1 MGTFIIVNE
10 YLENLKSLYDE
21 FKTAQTNLKEVEI
34 IPNVQELLENR
45 YFVNLFNG
53 KEIKYEQLCRRVARV
68 IAATEINHAHA
79 NTDIEMDDNDLLL
92 TQIRNIENSIYT
104 DMING
109 NFLFNSPCLF
119 SAGTGFSATE
129 NGHLLYDDEITL
141 DDYRKIYENSH
152 NKNQMLFAC
161 FVIGIE
167 DSIEGIFDAVK
178 KCAIISKAGGGV
190 GLNFS
195 PLREKNAKIRDNEGL
210 ASGVVSFAGDFNA
223 MGDSIRQGGKRRV
236 ALMGMLN
243 SNHPDIEEFINCK
256 TEEGKL
262 TNFNISVAIDDKF
275 MEAIQNDSDYDL
287 ISSVDGHIVKTIKAR
302 ELWNNICESAH
313 RRGDPGIFFI
323 DLTNKDSLLKN
334 DEDYYINSTNPCSTG
349 DTLVAT
355 PNGWKRADS
364 FNVDD
369 EIITVD
375 GVEKIQDIEINND
388 IDVYQV
394 DFADGGSVKVT
405 PSHQF
410 MWVNKQNSNI
420 TEFRQ
425 LKDLQVG
432 DYIKICPSSIPD
444 NHTINTFGL
453 SEFDYGLILGALF
466 GDGCVTETAIK
477 ASSVRVSFGRQDT
490 QWQQYFEN
498 VLTKYNIQYHVNE
511 KRTAF
516 DVVFNKGTVIYD
528 IIDNINLTGYSYN
541 KRIPINI
548 VNSNKEILSGLLN
561 GYFSTDGN
569 VNLGSTRP
577 QIRLT
582 SCNLELLQDVRLI
595 LLMFGISCTVHTV
608 VRDHSII
615 EGRLVNSRNKYTLII
630 NSISLITFLNEIGL
644 NHQEKLN
651 KLNSCFEN
659 YKPMNHRWRTTI
671 KNITYIGKEKV
682 YDLHAPKSDTWLTNG
697 YVSRGCGEANLPN
710 FTSCN
715 LGSINLANFVTTNNN
730 KFDFDEFI
738 KMVRRG
744 IYYLDLVI
752 DTSAY
757 PLTEIEER
765 TKNIRPV
772 GLGLM
777 GLADMF
783 IKLGIKYG
791 SEESN
796 KLSEQIAQIMAAQ
809 SLYESVKLAEIKG
822 SFEQFD
828 KEPQQ
833 KLLLTM
839 YNEMVINYGIES
851 ANNNIAIQYIKDII
865 DGNIKSILPIS
876 IANAFYSLYQYNK
889 EDFYKIFHKFEDG
902 YLRNSR
908 RLSVAPT
915 GCQVKDTMVVTNKG
929 ILKLDEIGNIDNTEQ
944 WSDLSNFNI
953 CQEKDNVPATKFYIN
968 GYKPTK
974 KIKTRDGLIL
984 ECTYNHKYR
993 IFDNNG
999 NYVWKQADELNIGDK
1014 IVYRIGGY
1022 TKQTNPSL
1030 ELPYKEYRTRKKV
1043 TFPVFMNED
1052 LAFFVGAYTGNGSL
1066 HDKGATMRIDVNME
1080 KEEVNQRIIDVIKRL
1095 FDIDIKRIEPK
1106 KGSKGG
1112 VISIYSVEVTDKLSR
1127 LGLLKKRSITATIPR
1142 LIRESSVSCIKAFID
1157 GLFITDGYK
1166 DRHMRKITT
1175 ASWQL
1180 ASELL
1185 IVLRAIGI
1193 NGKIQFRNDKYHDKT
1208 YYTVVFDIYGS
1219 EDFKNEQWVLSQFR
1233 RNHDELLSIA
1243 DNLYTSEIV
1252 EITDSE
1258 NDTYDI
1264 EVPENNTYL
1273 ANSYI
1278 SHNTISMILNTS
1290 SSLEPNFAF
1299 EWKRNITNSN
1309 GTVETKI
1316 FKHKYADVENKELLV
1331 TANELTPDEHV
1342 NIVKAFAPYIDASIS
1357 KCVAKG
1363 TKIYTNKGFINI
1375 EDFGNPDKEI
1385 DTFEDISDKNIYIRD
1400 MFGHWKKVLSHYRGG
1415 MKDTY
1420 IITFKDGFSIECS
1433 STHKFEC
1440 RDIITRYTGNH
1451 NPYSEVVSIW
1461 LSASNL
1467 YEDFRNH
1474 KKIEIEYISIDK
1486 NERITQNPSIRIIKS
1501 AYNSNDNSGELR
1513 CISYIREIQNIT
1525 KSTNE
1530 VYDIEVEDTHTY
1542 LIDGVISH
1550 NTVNMPNNATVEDVK
1565 KVYENCYNNGI
1576 KGITIYRDM
1585 SREGQTLQKIDNNK
1599 LENKQDNKQDTSTI
1613 VNNIERPKVI
1623 TGFTQKGET
1632 NYGNLYATL
1641 NVVDGKPYELFVNI
1655 GKSGSLAKSLSEALS
1670 RTISISLQNGINI
1683 DEIIKTLNGIAD
1695 SETPWVFEDYKG
1707 NEEWCKSIPD
1717 MIAKMMKSLS
1727 EYVKEIGAVEQ
1738 NIIIKNVDNT
1748 ANEQNIDMNSI
1759 IEHDKC
1765 STDKKKILCPECLKN
1780 GNEIFLVQLAGCPT
1794 CPSCGWSACA

>member
-53 KEIKYEQLCRRVARV
+53 KETKYEQLCRRVSRV
-68 IAATEINHAHA
+68 IAATEISHAHL

-92 TQIRNIENSIYT
+92 TQIRNIEKSIYT

-287 ISSVDGHIVKTIKAR
+287 ISSVDGHIVKTVKAR

-334 DEDYYINSTNPCSTG
+334 DEDYYINSTNPSLIAGTKVLTNNGIFNIEELEDKKFTVPSLINDSSDAVCFMSGENKHVNKIIFRNKFEVTATDEHKWVVLRNDELVKVKTSELKIGDYVPKTKFRKSLNFGTIGDREDGFLIGWLYGNGSINTLKENNKKQYDFTFSEEEYNQGICEKIVNKISSITGNSHDPSKRERNNSTWYELHTKNNAVHEYMSKFGVNTKDCGIPSSIWGIATDDFRIGFIDGLFSADSHIETSRGRIQLTSKYDKFIDDIIMLLGFYGITGMKMVQNTTSKFPNGKDYGKIYHRNDLKLNKYNSLLFRELVGSLTQLRKDDDLQNISDITKPDKYKDYLQIIDVQDNGIAEKVWDLRVNDESHSFYLGSVLTGNCSTG
-349 DTLVAT
+349 DTLVST

-364 FNVDD
+364 FSVGD
-369 EIITVD
+369 EIITVN

-444 NHTINTFGL
+444 NHNINTFGL
-453 SEFDYGLILGALF
+453 SEFDYGLILGTLF
-466 GDGCVTETAIK
+466 GDGCITETSIK
-477 ASSVRVSFGRQDT
+477 ASSVRVSFGKQDT

-498 VLTKYNIQYHVNE
+498 ILTKYTIQYHVNE

-528 IIDNINLTGYSYN
+528 IINDIGLVGYSYN
-541 KRIPINI
+541 KRIPIEI
-548 VNSNKEILSGLLN
+548 INSNKEILSGLLN

-595 LLMFGISCTVHTV
+595 LLMFGISCTVHTT
-608 VRDHSII
+608 VRDHSVI
-615 EGRLVNSRNKYTLII
+615 EGRLVNSRNKYTLIL
-630 NSISLITFLNEIGL
+630 NSISLITFLENIGL
-644 NHQEKLN
+644 KHQGKLE

-671 KNITYIGKEKV
+671 KNIAYIGKEKV

-697 YVSRGCGEANLPN
+697 YVSRGCGEQPLPN

-715 LGSINLANFVTTNNN
+715 LGSINLVNFVTNDN

-752 DTSAY
+752 DTSSY
-757 PLTEIEER
+757 PLPEIEER
-765 TKNIRPV
+765 TKAIRPV

-783 IKLGIKYG
+783 IKLCIKYG

-833 KLLLTM
+833 KLLMTM

-851 ANNNIAIQYIKDII
+851 TNNNIAIQYIKDII

-908 RLSVAPT
+908 RLNTAPT
-915 GCQVKDTMVVTNKG
+915 G
-929 ILKLDEIGNIDNTEQ
+929 
-944 WSDLSNFNI
+944 
-953 CQEKDNVPATKFYIN
+953 
-968 GYKPTK
+968 
-974 KIKTRDGLIL
+974 
-984 ECTYNHKYR
+984 
-993 IFDNNG
+993 
-999 NYVWKQADELNIGDK
+999 
-1014 IVYRIGGY
+1014 
-1022 TKQTNPSL
+1022 
-1030 ELPYKEYRTRKKV
+1030 
-1043 TFPVFMNED
+1043 
-1052 LAFFVGAYTGNGSL
+1052 
-1066 HDKGATMRIDVNME
+1066 
-1080 KEEVNQRIIDVIKRL
+1080 
-1095 FDIDIKRIEPK
+1095 
-1106 KGSKGG
+1106 
-1112 VISIYSVEVTDKLSR
+1112 
-1127 LGLLKKRSITATIPR
+1127 
-1142 LIRESSVSCIKAFID
+1142 
-1157 GLFITDGYK
+1157 
-1166 DRHMRKITT
+1166 
-1175 ASWQL
+1175 
-1180 ASELL
+1180 
-1185 IVLRAIGI
+1185 
-1193 NGKIQFRNDKYHDKT
+1193 
-1208 YYTVVFDIYGS
+1208 
-1219 EDFKNEQWVLSQFR
+1219 
-1233 RNHDELLSIA
+1233 
-1243 DNLYTSEIV
+1243 
-1252 EITDSE
+1252 
-1258 NDTYDI
+1258 
-1264 EVPENNTYL
+1264 
-1273 ANSYI
+1273 
-1278 SHNTISMILNTS
+1278 TISMILNTS

-1316 FKHKYADVENKELLV
+1316 FKHKYADIENKELLV

-1385 DTFEDISDKNIYIRD
+1385 DTFEDISDKNIYVRD

-1467 YEDFRNH
+1467 YEDFKNN
-1474 KKIEIEYISIDK
+1474 KKIEILCQPIDE
-1486 NERITQNPSIRIIKS
+1486 NERITPNPFINVIKS

-1585 SREGQTLQKIDNNK
+1585 SREGQTLQKIDNTEKSNNK
-1599 LENKQDNKQDTSTI
+1599 T
-1613 VNNIERPKVI
+1613 
-1623 TGFTQKGET
+1623 
-1632 NYGNLYATL
+1632 
-1641 NVVDGKPYELFVNI
+1641 
-1655 GKSGSLAKSLSEALS
+1655 
-1670 RTISISLQNGINI
+1670 
-1683 DEIIKTLNGIAD
+1683 
-1695 SETPWVFEDYKG
+1695 
-1707 NEEWCKSIPD
+1707 EEK
-1717 MIAKMMKSLS
+1717 
-1727 EYVKEIGAVEQ
+1727 Y
-1738 NIIIKNVDNT
+1738 
-1748 ANEQNIDMNSI
+1748 
-1759 IEHDKC
+1759 
-1765 STDKKKILCPECLKN
+1765 
-1780 GNEIFLVQLAGCPT
+1780 
-1794 CPSCGWSACA
+1794 

>member
-10 YLENLKSLYDE
+10 YLENLKSLYGE
-21 FKTAQTNLKEVEI
+21 FKTSQTNLQKVEI

-53 KEIKYEQLCRRVARV
+53 KETKYEQLCRRVSRV
-68 IAATEINHAHA
+68 IAATEISHAHS
-79 NTDIEMDDNDLLL
+79 NTDIEIDDNDLLL
-92 TQIRNIENSIYT
+92 TQIRNIEKSIYT

-287 ISSVDGHIVKTIKAR
+287 ISSVDGHIVKTVKAR

-364 FNVDD
+364 FKVDD
-369 EIITVD
+369 EIITVN
-375 GVEKIQDIEINND
+375 GIEKIQDIEINDN
-388 IDVYQV
+388 IDVYRV

-453 SEFDYGLILGALF
+453 SEFDYGLILGTLF
-466 GDGCVTETAIK
+466 GDGCITETSIK

-498 VLTKYNIQYHVNE
+498 ILTKYNIQYHVNE

-516 DVVFNKGTVIYD
+516 DVVFNKGTIIYD
-528 IIDNINLTGYSYN
+528 ILDNIGLVGYSYN
-541 KRIPINI
+541 KRIPIEI
-548 VNSNKEILSGLLN
+548 INSNKEILSGLLN

-595 LLMFGISCTVHTV
+595 LLMFGISCTVHTT

-615 EGRLVNSRNKYTLII
+615 EGRLVNSRNKYTLIL

-697 YVSRGCGEANLPN
+697 YVSRGCGEQPLPN

-715 LGSINLANFVTTNNN
+715 LGSINLVNFVTTNNN

-752 DTSAY
+752 DTSSY
-757 PLTEIEER
+757 PLPEIEER
-765 TKNIRPV
+765 TKAIRPV

-833 KLLLTM
+833 KLLMTM

-851 ANNNIAIQYIKDII
+851 TNNNIAIQYIKDII

-908 RLSVAPT
+908 RLNTAPT
-915 GCQVKDTMVVTNKG
+915 GCQVKDTITITNKG
-929 ILKLDEIGNIDNTEQ
+929 ILHFNELANINSSIQWNDLDNILVAQESKNTM
-944 WSDLSNFNI
+944 
-953 CQEKDNVPATKFYIN
+953 ATKFYIN
-968 GYKPTK
+968 GNKPTK
-974 KIKTRDGLIL
+974 KILTRDGLTL
-984 ECTYNHKYR
+984 ESTYNHKYR
-993 IFDNNG
+993 ILNNE
-999 NYVWKQADELNIGDK
+999 NQYVWKQANELNIGDK
-1014 IVYRIGGY
+1014 LVYRVGGY
-1022 TKQTNPSL
+1022 DKQDNPVFQFENKAFRKTTNFN
-1030 ELPYKEYRTRKKV
+1030 V
-1043 TFPVFMNED
+1043 TFPTEMNED
-1052 LAFFVGAYTGNGSL
+1052 LAFFIGVFTGNGDVHNHQNIRISVNK
-1066 HDKGATMRIDVNME
+1066 DKIETNS
-1080 KEEVNQRIIDVIKRL
+1080 KIINVIKRL
-1095 FDIDIKRIEPK
+1095 FNLNVDIKNDSRIEK
-1106 KGSKGG
+1106 LGTINISS
-1112 VISIYSVEVTDKLSR
+1112 VIVIDKLNQ
-1127 LGLLKKRSITATIPR
+1127 LGLLKDKSINATVPL
-1142 LIRESSVSCIKAFID
+1142 LIRQSTPNCIKSFIH
-1157 GLFITDGYK
+1157 GLFVTDGSTSGNNRYI
-1166 DRHMRKITT
+1166 DT
-1175 ASWQL
+1175 ASYRL
-1180 ASELL
+1180 AQDIL
-1185 IVLRAIGI
+1185 ICLRAIGI
-1193 NGKIQFRNDKYHDKT
+1193 NGRIYINKNIKGHKSNNPMYRVYFGT
-1208 YYTVVFDIYGS
+1208 YGS
-1219 EDFKNEQWVLSQFR
+1219 FDFKNERYVS
-1233 RNHDELLSIA
+1233 RNTKNNHKELLSIA

-1309 GTVETKI
+1309 GTVETKV
-1316 FKHKYADVENKELLV
+1316 FKHKYADIENKELLV

-1357 KCVAKG
+1357 K
-1363 TKIYTNKGFINI
+1363 
-1375 EDFGNPDKEI
+1375 
-1385 DTFEDISDKNIYIRD
+1385 
-1400 MFGHWKKVLSHYRGG
+1400 
-1415 MKDTY
+1415 
-1420 IITFKDGFSIECS
+1420 
-1433 STHKFEC
+1433 
-1440 RDIITRYTGNH
+1440 
-1451 NPYSEVVSIW
+1451 
-1461 LSASNL
+1461 
-1467 YEDFRNH
+1467 
-1474 KKIEIEYISIDK
+1474 
-1486 NERITQNPSIRIIKS
+1486 
-1501 AYNSNDNSGELR
+1501 
-1513 CISYIREIQNIT
+1513 
-1525 KSTNE
+1525 
-1530 VYDIEVEDTHTY
+1530 
-1542 LIDGVISH
+1542 
-1550 NTVNMPNNATVEDVK
+1550 TVNLSNNATVEDVK
-1565 KVYENCYNNGI
+1565 RVYENCYNNGI

-1599 LENKQDNKQDTSTI
+1599 LENKQDNKQDNSTVI
-1613 VNNIERPKVI
+1613 SNIERPKVI

>member
-1 MGTFIIVNE
+1 MGTFITVNE

-53 KEIKYEQLCRRVARV
+53 KETKYEQLCRRVSRV
-68 IAATEINHAHA
+68 IAATEISHVHS
-79 NTDIEMDDNDLLL
+79 NTEIEMDDNDLLL

-287 ISSVDGHIVKTIKAR
+287 ISSVDGHVVKTVKAR
-302 ELWNNICESAH
+302 RLWNNICESAH

-323 DLTNKDSLLKN
+323 DLANKDNLLKN

-355 PNGWKRADS
+355 PNGWKRADN
-364 FNVDD
+364 FNVGD
-369 EIITVD
+369 EIITVN
-375 GVEKIQDIEINND
+375 GIEKIQDIEINND

-432 DYIKICPSSIPD
+432 DYIKIYPSSIPD

-541 KRIPINI
+541 KRIPIEI
-548 VNSNKEILSGLLN
+548 VNSNKDILSGLLN

-582 SCNLELLQDVRLI
+582 SCNLELLQDIRLI

-630 NSISLITFLNEIGL
+630 NSISLITFLENIGL
-644 NHQEKLN
+644 KHQEKLN

-659 YKPMNHRWRTTI
+659 YKPMKHRWRTTI

-697 YVSRGCGEANLPN
+697 YVSRGCGEQPLSD

-715 LGSINLANFVTTNNN
+715 LGSINLANFVTNDN

-738 KMVRRG
+738 KMVRRS

-757 PLTEIEER
+757 PLPEIEER
-765 TKNIRPV
+765 TKAIRPV
-772 GLGLM
+772 GLGIM

-908 RLSVAPT
+908 RLTTAPT

-929 ILKLDEIGNIDNTEQ
+929 ILRLDEIGNIDNTEQ
-944 WSDLSNFNI
+944 WSDLSNFTI

-993 IFDNNG
+993 IFANN
-999 NYVWKQADELNIGDK
+999 NYVWRQADELSIGDK

-1022 TKQTNPSL
+1022 IKQTNPSL
-1030 ELPYKEYRTRKKV
+1030 ELPYKEYRTHKKV

-1112 VISIYSVEVTDKLSR
+1112 VISIYSVEVTDKLMR

-1166 DRHMRKITT
+1166 DRHLRKITT

-1219 EDFKNEQWVLSQFR
+1219 EDFKNDQWVHSKFR

-1299 EWKRNITNSN
+1299 EWRRNITNSN

-1316 FKHKYADVENKELLV
+1316 FKHKYADIENKELLV

-1342 NIVKAFAPYIDASIS
+1342 NIVKAFAPYTDASIS
-1357 KCVAKG
+1357 K
-1363 TKIYTNKGFINI
+1363 
-1375 EDFGNPDKEI
+1375 
-1385 DTFEDISDKNIYIRD
+1385 
-1400 MFGHWKKVLSHYRGG
+1400 
-1415 MKDTY
+1415 
-1420 IITFKDGFSIECS
+1420 
-1433 STHKFEC
+1433 
-1440 RDIITRYTGNH
+1440 
-1451 NPYSEVVSIW
+1451 
-1461 LSASNL
+1461 
-1467 YEDFRNH
+1467 
-1474 KKIEIEYISIDK
+1474 
-1486 NERITQNPSIRIIKS
+1486 
-1501 AYNSNDNSGELR
+1501 
-1513 CISYIREIQNIT
+1513 
-1525 KSTNE
+1525 
-1530 VYDIEVEDTHTY
+1530 
-1542 LIDGVISH
+1542 
-1550 NTVNMPNNATVEDVK
+1550 TVNLSNNATVEDVK

-1599 LENKQDNKQDTSTI
+1599 PENKQDNKQDSSSI

-1738 NIIIKNVDNT
+1738 NITIKNVDNT
-1748 ANEQNIDMNSI
+1748 TNEQNIDMSSI

>member
-10 YLENLKSLYDE
+10 YLENLKSLYAE
-21 FKTAQTNLKEVEI
+21 FKTNQTNLKEVEI

-53 KEIKYEQLCRRVARV
+53 KETKYEQLCRRVSRV
-68 IAATEINHAHA
+68 IAATEISHAHL
-79 NTDIEMDDNDLLL
+79 NTDIEMDDNNLLL
-92 TQIRNIENSIYT
+92 CQIKNIENSIYT

-141 DDYRKIYENSH
+141 DDYRKIYENSN

-287 ISSVDGHIVKTIKAR
+287 ISSVDGHIVKTVKAR

-364 FNVDD
+364 FNVGD
-369 EIITVD
+369 EIITVN
-375 GVEKIQDIEINND
+375 GIEKIQDIEINDN

-425 LKDLQVG
+425 LKELQVG
-432 DYIKICPSSIPD
+432 DNIKICPSNIPD

-453 SEFDYGLILGALF
+453 SEFDYGLILGALL

-477 ASSVRVSFGRQDT
+477 VSSVRVSFGRQDT

-541 KRIPINI
+541 KRIPIEI
-548 VNSNKEILSGLLN
+548 VNSNKDILSGLLN

-644 NHQEKLN
+644 KHQEKLN

-715 LGSINLANFVTTNNN
+715 LGSINLANFVTNNN
-730 KFDFDEFI
+730 EFDFDEFI

-757 PLTEIEER
+757 PLPEIEER
-765 TKNIRPV
+765 TKAIRPV
-772 GLGLM
+772 GLGIM

-791 SEESN
+791 SNKSN

-828 KEPQQ
+828 IEPQQ
-833 KLLLTM
+833 KLLMTM

-915 GCQVKDTMVVTNKG
+915 G
-929 ILKLDEIGNIDNTEQ
+929 
-944 WSDLSNFNI
+944 
-953 CQEKDNVPATKFYIN
+953 
-968 GYKPTK
+968 
-974 KIKTRDGLIL
+974 
-984 ECTYNHKYR
+984 
-993 IFDNNG
+993 
-999 NYVWKQADELNIGDK
+999 
-1014 IVYRIGGY
+1014 
-1022 TKQTNPSL
+1022 
-1030 ELPYKEYRTRKKV
+1030 
-1043 TFPVFMNED
+1043 
-1052 LAFFVGAYTGNGSL
+1052 
-1066 HDKGATMRIDVNME
+1066 
-1080 KEEVNQRIIDVIKRL
+1080 
-1095 FDIDIKRIEPK
+1095 
-1106 KGSKGG
+1106 
-1112 VISIYSVEVTDKLSR
+1112 
-1127 LGLLKKRSITATIPR
+1127 
-1142 LIRESSVSCIKAFID
+1142 
-1157 GLFITDGYK
+1157 
-1166 DRHMRKITT
+1166 
-1175 ASWQL
+1175 
-1180 ASELL
+1180 
-1185 IVLRAIGI
+1185 
-1193 NGKIQFRNDKYHDKT
+1193 
-1208 YYTVVFDIYGS
+1208 
-1219 EDFKNEQWVLSQFR
+1219 
-1233 RNHDELLSIA
+1233 
-1243 DNLYTSEIV
+1243 
-1252 EITDSE
+1252 
-1258 NDTYDI
+1258 
-1264 EVPENNTYL
+1264 
-1273 ANSYI
+1273 
-1278 SHNTISMILNTS
+1278 TISMILNTS

-1316 FKHKYADVENKELLV
+1316 FKHKYADIENKELLV

-1363 TKIYTNKGFINI
+1363 TQIQTNKGIINI
-1375 EDFGNPDKEI
+1375 EDFGNPNKEI
-1385 DTFEDISDKNIYIRD
+1385 DTFEDISDKNIYVRD
-1400 MFGHWKKVLSHYRGG
+1400 MNGDWKKVLSHYRGG
-1415 MKDTY
+1415 TKKTY
-1420 IITFKDGFSIECS
+1420 IIKLKDGFTVECS
-1433 STHKFEC
+1433 ENHKFMIVYNE
-1440 RDIITRYTGNH
+1440 NKP
-1451 NPYSEVVSIW
+1451 NEW
-1461 LSASNL
+1461 LSAKDI
-1467 YEDFRNH
+1467 YKIYQEDIKGIVYLNDTESG
-1474 KKIEIEYISIDK
+1474 KNDCCYKQID
-1486 NERITQNPSIRIIKS
+1486 S
-1501 AYNSNDNSGELR
+1501 
-1513 CISYIREIQNIT
+1513 IT

-1530 VYDIEVEDTHTY
+1530 VYDIEVEDTHSY
-1542 LIDGVISH
+1542 LISGLVSH
-1550 NTVNMPNNATVEDVK
+1550 NTVNLSNSATVEDVK

-1599 LENKQDNKQDTSTI
+1599 PENKQDNKQDTSSI

-1623 TGFTQKGET
+1623 IGFTQKGET

-1727 EYVKEIGAVEQ
+1727 EYVKEINAVEQ
-1738 NIIIKNVDNT
+1738 NITIKNVDNT
-1748 ANEQNIDMNSI
+1748 ANEQNIDMSCI

>member
-1 MGTFIIVNE
+1 MGTFIVVNE
-10 YLENLKSLYDE
+10 YLENLKSLYAE
-21 FKTAQTNLKEVEI
+21 FKTNQTNLKEVEI

-53 KEIKYEQLCRRVARV
+53 KETKYEQLCRRVSRV
-68 IAATEINHAHA
+68 IAATEISHAHL
-79 NTDIEMDDNDLLL
+79 NTDIEMDDNNLLL
-92 TQIRNIENSIYT
+92 CQIKNIENSIYT

-141 DDYRKIYENSH
+141 DDYRKIYENSN

-287 ISSVDGHIVKTIKAR
+287 ISSVDGHIVKTVKAR

-323 DLTNKDSLLKN
+323 DLANKDNILKN
-334 DEDYYINSTNPCSTG
+334 DEDYCIHGVNPCG
-349 DTLVAT
+349 EECL
-355 PNGWKRADS
+355 
-364 FNVDD
+364 
-369 EIITVD
+369 
-375 GVEKIQDIEINND
+375 
-388 IDVYQV
+388 
-394 DFADGGSVKVT
+394 
-405 PSHQF
+405 
-410 MWVNKQNSNI
+410 
-420 TEFRQ
+420 
-425 LKDLQVG
+425 
-432 DYIKICPSSIPD
+432 PD
-444 NHTINTFGL
+444 
-453 SEFDYGLILGALF
+453 
-466 GDGCVTETAIK
+466 
-477 ASSVRVSFGRQDT
+477 
-490 QWQQYFEN
+490 
-498 VLTKYNIQYHVNE
+498 
-511 KRTAF
+511 
-516 DVVFNKGTVIYD
+516 
-528 IIDNINLTGYSYN
+528 
-541 KRIPINI
+541 
-548 VNSNKEILSGLLN
+548 
-561 GYFSTDGN
+561 
-569 VNLGSTRP
+569 
-577 QIRLT
+577 
-582 SCNLELLQDVRLI
+582 
-595 LLMFGISCTVHTV
+595 
-608 VRDHSII
+608 
-615 EGRLVNSRNKYTLII
+615 
-630 NSISLITFLNEIGL
+630 
-644 NHQEKLN
+644 
-651 KLNSCFEN
+651 
-659 YKPMNHRWRTTI
+659 
-671 KNITYIGKEKV
+671 
-682 YDLHAPKSDTWLTNG
+682 
-697 YVSRGCGEANLPN
+697 

-715 LGSINLANFVTTNNN
+715 LGSINLANFVTTN
-730 KFDFDEFI
+730 KEFDFDEFI

-757 PLTEIEER
+757 PLPEIEER
-765 TKNIRPV
+765 TKAIRPV
-772 GLGLM
+772 GLGIM

-833 KLLLTM
+833 KLLLTI

-851 ANNNIAIQYIKDII
+851 DNNNIAIQYIKDII
-865 DGNIKSILPIS
+865 DDNIKSILPIS

-908 RLSVAPT
+908 RLTTAPT

-929 ILKLDEIGNIDNTEQ
+929 ILRLDEIGNIDNSEQ
-944 WSDLSNFNI
+944 WSDLSNFTI
-953 CQEKDNVPATKFYIN
+953 CQEKDNVSATKFYIN

-1014 IVYRIGGY
+1014 LVYRIGGY
-1022 TKQTNPSL
+1022 TKQTNPNL
-1030 ELPYKEYRTRKKV
+1030 ELPYKEYRSHKKV
-1043 TFPVFMNED
+1043 TFPAFMNED

-1112 VISIYSVEVTDKLSR
+1112 VISIYSVEVTDKLMR

-1142 LIRESSVSCIKAFID
+1142 LIRESSVSCIKAFVD

-1166 DRHMRKITT
+1166 DRHLRKITT

-1219 EDFKNEQWVLSQFR
+1219 EDFKNGKCVHPKFR

-1316 FKHKYADVENKELLV
+1316 FKHKYADIENKELLV

-1363 TKIYTNKGFINI
+1363 TQIQTNKGIINI
-1375 EDFGNPDKEI
+1375 EDFGNPNKEI
-1385 DTFEDISDKNIYIRD
+1385 DTFEDISDKNIYVRD
-1400 MFGHWKKVLSHYRGG
+1400 MNGDWKKVLSHYRGG
-1415 MKDTY
+1415 TKKTY
-1420 IITFKDGFSIECS
+1420 IIKLKDGFTVECS
-1433 STHKFEC
+1433 ENHKFMIVYNE
-1440 RDIITRYTGNH
+1440 NKP
-1451 NPYSEVVSIW
+1451 NEW
-1461 LSASNL
+1461 LSAKDI
-1467 YEDFRNH
+1467 YKIYQEDIKGIVYLNDTESG
-1474 KKIEIEYISIDK
+1474 KNDCCYKQIDSIT
-1486 NERITQNPSIRIIKS
+1486 E
-1501 AYNSNDNSGELR
+1501 
-1513 CISYIREIQNIT
+1513 
-1525 KSTNE
+1525 STNE
-1530 VYDIEVEDTHTY
+1530 VYDIEVEDTHSY
-1542 LIDGVISH
+1542 LISGLVSH
-1550 NTVNMPNNATVEDVK
+1550 NTVNLSNSATVEDVK

-1585 SREGQTLQKIDNNK
+1585 SREGQTLQKIDNNNK
-1599 LENKQDNKQDTSTI
+1599 PENKQDNKQDTSSI

-1727 EYVKEIGAVEQ
+1727 EYVKEIGTVEQ
-1738 NIIIKNVDNT
+1738 NINIKNTDNT
-1748 ANEQNIDMNSI
+1748 ANEQNIDMSSI

>member
-10 YLENLKSLYDE
+10 YLENLKSLYAE
-21 FKTAQTNLKEVEI
+21 FKTNQTNLKEVEI

-53 KEIKYEQLCRRVARV
+53 KETKYEQLCRRVSRV
-68 IAATEINHAHA
+68 IAATEISHAHL
-79 NTDIEMDDNDLLL
+79 NTDIEMDDNNLLL
-92 TQIRNIENSIYT
+92 CQIKNIENSIYT

-141 DDYRKIYENSH
+141 DDYRKIYENSN

-287 ISSVDGHIVKTIKAR
+287 ISSVDGHIVKTVKAR

-323 DLTNKDSLLKN
+323 DLANKDNILKN
-334 DEDYYINSTNPCSTG
+334 DEDYCIHGVNPCG
-349 DTLVAT
+349 EECL
-355 PNGWKRADS
+355 
-364 FNVDD
+364 
-369 EIITVD
+369 
-375 GVEKIQDIEINND
+375 
-388 IDVYQV
+388 
-394 DFADGGSVKVT
+394 
-405 PSHQF
+405 
-410 MWVNKQNSNI
+410 
-420 TEFRQ
+420 
-425 LKDLQVG
+425 
-432 DYIKICPSSIPD
+432 PD
-444 NHTINTFGL
+444 
-453 SEFDYGLILGALF
+453 
-466 GDGCVTETAIK
+466 
-477 ASSVRVSFGRQDT
+477 
-490 QWQQYFEN
+490 
-498 VLTKYNIQYHVNE
+498 
-511 KRTAF
+511 
-516 DVVFNKGTVIYD
+516 
-528 IIDNINLTGYSYN
+528 
-541 KRIPINI
+541 
-548 VNSNKEILSGLLN
+548 
-561 GYFSTDGN
+561 
-569 VNLGSTRP
+569 
-577 QIRLT
+577 
-582 SCNLELLQDVRLI
+582 
-595 LLMFGISCTVHTV
+595 
-608 VRDHSII
+608 
-615 EGRLVNSRNKYTLII
+615 
-630 NSISLITFLNEIGL
+630 
-644 NHQEKLN
+644 
-651 KLNSCFEN
+651 
-659 YKPMNHRWRTTI
+659 
-671 KNITYIGKEKV
+671 
-682 YDLHAPKSDTWLTNG
+682 
-697 YVSRGCGEANLPN
+697 

-715 LGSINLANFVTTNNN
+715 LGSINLANFVTTN
-730 KFDFDEFI
+730 KEFDFDEFI

-757 PLTEIEER
+757 PLPEIEER
-765 TKNIRPV
+765 TKAIRPV
-772 GLGLM
+772 GLGIM

-851 ANNNIAIQYIKDII
+851 DNNNIAIQYIKDII
-865 DGNIKSILPIS
+865 DDNIKSILPIS

-908 RLSVAPT
+908 RLTTAPT

-929 ILKLDEIGNIDNTEQ
+929 ILRLDEIGNIDNSEQ
-944 WSDLSNFNI
+944 WSDLSNFTI
-953 CQEKDNVPATKFYIN
+953 CQEKDNVSATKFYIN

-1014 IVYRIGGY
+1014 LVYRIGGY
-1022 TKQTNPSL
+1022 NKQTNPNL
-1030 ELPYKEYRTRKKV
+1030 ELPYKEYRSHKKV
-1043 TFPVFMNED
+1043 TFPAFMNED
-1052 LAFFVGAYTGNGSL
+1052 LAFFIGVYTGNGSL
-1066 HDKGATMRIDVNME
+1066 HDKGATMRIDVNIE
-1080 KEEVNQRIIDVIKRL
+1080 KEEVNQRIVEVIKRL

-1112 VISIYSVEVTDKLSR
+1112 VISIYSVEVTDKLMI

-1142 LIRESSVSCIKAFID
+1142 LIRESSVSCIKAFVD

-1166 DRHMRKITT
+1166 DRHLRKITT

-1219 EDFKNEQWVLSQFR
+1219 EDFKNGKCVHPKFR

-1316 FKHKYADVENKELLV
+1316 FKHKYADIENKELLV

-1357 KCVAKG
+1357 K
-1363 TKIYTNKGFINI
+1363 
-1375 EDFGNPDKEI
+1375 
-1385 DTFEDISDKNIYIRD
+1385 
-1400 MFGHWKKVLSHYRGG
+1400 
-1415 MKDTY
+1415 
-1420 IITFKDGFSIECS
+1420 
-1433 STHKFEC
+1433 
-1440 RDIITRYTGNH
+1440 
-1451 NPYSEVVSIW
+1451 
-1461 LSASNL
+1461 
-1467 YEDFRNH
+1467 
-1474 KKIEIEYISIDK
+1474 
-1486 NERITQNPSIRIIKS
+1486 
-1501 AYNSNDNSGELR
+1501 
-1513 CISYIREIQNIT
+1513 
-1525 KSTNE
+1525 
-1530 VYDIEVEDTHTY
+1530 
-1542 LIDGVISH
+1542 
-1550 NTVNMPNNATVEDVK
+1550 TVNLSNNATVEDVK

-1599 LENKQDNKQDTSTI
+1599 PENKQDNKQDTSSI

-1727 EYVKEIGAVEQ
+1727 EYVKEIGTVEQ
-1738 NIIIKNVDNT
+1738 NINIKNTDNT
-1748 ANEQNIDMNSI
+1748 ANEQNIDMSSI

>member
-1 MGTFIIVNE
+1 MNE

-53 KEIKYEQLCRRVARV
+53 KETKYEQLCRRVSRV
-68 IAATEINHAHA
+68 IAATEISHYTKAGI
-79 NTDIEMDDNDLLL
+79 DEVVKFVVSDDNEHITNNMCDIDEICGADKLEESISDTKDLI

-104 DMING
+104 DMLNG

-129 NGHLLYDDEITL
+129 NGHLLYDDKITL
-141 DDYRKIYENSH
+141 DDYRTIYENSN

-287 ISSVDGHIVKTIKAR
+287 ISSVDGHIVKTVKAR

-334 DEDYYINSTNPCSTG
+334 DEDYYIVSSNPCSTG

-364 FNVDD
+364 FNVGD
-369 EIITVD
+369 EIITVN

-410 MWVNKQNSNI
+410 QCVVSDGKNSKSAKKKI
-420 TEFRQ
+420 VKTP
-425 LKDLQVG
+425 LKELKIG
-432 DYIKICPSSIPD
+432 DTIRIHPSKLPN
-444 NHTINTFGL
+444 NHNINTFGL
-453 SEFDYGLILGALF
+453 SEFDYGLILGTLL
-466 GDGCVTETAIK
+466 GDGCVTET
-477 ASSVRVSFGRQDT
+477 SVDTNNIHVCFGKHELD
-490 QWQQYFEN
+490 WKQQFETILN
-498 VLTKYNIQYHVNE
+498 KNDIQYSVNK
-511 KRTAF
+511 KRTTF
-516 DVVFNKGTVIYD
+516 DVIFDKNSVIYD
-528 IIDNINLTGYSYN
+528 IVNDTGLIGYSYN
-541 KRIPINI
+541 KRIPMELI
-548 VNSNKEILSGLLN
+548 NSNKEILSGLLN

-569 VNLGSTRP
+569 VNLKTTHP

-595 LLMFGISCTVHTV
+595 LLMFGVSCTVHTTI
-608 VRDHSII
+608 RDHSVI

-630 NSISLITFLNEIGL
+630 SGASCNVFISDIGIL
-644 NHQEKLN
+644 HKQKADKLFIAQHDYMLTGN
-651 KLNSCFEN
+651 VWKTN
-659 YKPMNHRWRTTI
+659 I
-671 KNITYIGKEKV
+671 VNITYIGKDKV

-697 YVSRGCGEANLPN
+697 YVSVGCGEQNLPD

-715 LGSINLANFVTTNNN
+715 LGSINLANFVTTNNE
-730 KFDFDEFI
+730 FDFDEFI

-744 IYYLDLVI
+744 IYYLDLVT

-757 PLTEIEER
+757 PLPEIEER
-765 TKNIRPV
+765 TKAIRPV
-772 GLGLM
+772 GLGIM

-833 KLLLTM
+833 KLLMTM

-865 DGNIKSILPIS
+865 DDNIKSILPIS

-915 GCQVKDTMVVTNKG
+915 G
-929 ILKLDEIGNIDNTEQ
+929 
-944 WSDLSNFNI
+944 
-953 CQEKDNVPATKFYIN
+953 
-968 GYKPTK
+968 
-974 KIKTRDGLIL
+974 
-984 ECTYNHKYR
+984 
-993 IFDNNG
+993 
-999 NYVWKQADELNIGDK
+999 
-1014 IVYRIGGY
+1014 
-1022 TKQTNPSL
+1022 
-1030 ELPYKEYRTRKKV
+1030 
-1043 TFPVFMNED
+1043 
-1052 LAFFVGAYTGNGSL
+1052 
-1066 HDKGATMRIDVNME
+1066 
-1080 KEEVNQRIIDVIKRL
+1080 
-1095 FDIDIKRIEPK
+1095 
-1106 KGSKGG
+1106 
-1112 VISIYSVEVTDKLSR
+1112 
-1127 LGLLKKRSITATIPR
+1127 
-1142 LIRESSVSCIKAFID
+1142 
-1157 GLFITDGYK
+1157 
-1166 DRHMRKITT
+1166 
-1175 ASWQL
+1175 
-1180 ASELL
+1180 
-1185 IVLRAIGI
+1185 
-1193 NGKIQFRNDKYHDKT
+1193 
-1208 YYTVVFDIYGS
+1208 
-1219 EDFKNEQWVLSQFR
+1219 
-1233 RNHDELLSIA
+1233 
-1243 DNLYTSEIV
+1243 
-1252 EITDSE
+1252 
-1258 NDTYDI
+1258 
-1264 EVPENNTYL
+1264 
-1273 ANSYI
+1273 
-1278 SHNTISMILNTS
+1278 TISMILNTS

-1316 FKHKYADVENKELLV
+1316 FKHKYADIENKELLV

-1342 NIVKAFAPYIDASIS
+1342 NIVKAFAPYTDSSVS
-1357 KCVAKG
+1357 K
-1363 TKIYTNKGFINI
+1363 
-1375 EDFGNPDKEI
+1375 
-1385 DTFEDISDKNIYIRD
+1385 
-1400 MFGHWKKVLSHYRGG
+1400 
-1415 MKDTY
+1415 
-1420 IITFKDGFSIECS
+1420 
-1433 STHKFEC
+1433 
-1440 RDIITRYTGNH
+1440 
-1451 NPYSEVVSIW
+1451 
-1461 LSASNL
+1461 
-1467 YEDFRNH
+1467 
-1474 KKIEIEYISIDK
+1474 
-1486 NERITQNPSIRIIKS
+1486 
-1501 AYNSNDNSGELR
+1501 
-1513 CISYIREIQNIT
+1513 
-1525 KSTNE
+1525 
-1530 VYDIEVEDTHTY
+1530 
-1542 LIDGVISH
+1542 
-1550 NTVNMPNNATVEDVK
+1550 TVNLSNSATVEDVK

-1585 SREGQTLQKIDNNK
+1585 SREGQTLQKIDNTEKSNNK
-1599 LENKQDNKQDTSTI
+1599 SEEKSQI
-1613 VNNIERPKVI
+1613 VEKFIERPKVI
-1623 TGFTQKGET
+1623 SGYTQKGET

-1738 NIIIKNVDNT
+1738 KLSIEDKKDDN
-1748 ANEQNIDMNSI
+1748 NIDMNSI
-1759 IEHDKC
+1759 IEHDKT

-1780 GNEIFLVQLAGCPT
+1780 GNSIFLVQMAGCPT
-1794 CPSCGWSACA
+1794 CPNCGWSACA

>member
-1 MGTFIIVNE
+1 MDNN
-10 YLENLKSLYDE
+10 YLSRLKSLFSETVSNQDYLE
-21 FKTAQTNLKEVEI
+21 EVKVSD
-34 IPNVQELLENR
+34 NVQELLENR

-53 KEIKYEQLCRRVARV
+53 KENTYKQLCKRVSRV
-68 IAATEINHAHA
+68 VAATELYHYSQKTDKSFDYIINHDESAS
-79 NTDIEMDDNDLLL
+79 ELLDY
-92 TQIRNIENSIYT
+92 IRRVEYSIYT
-104 DMING
+104 DMLNG

-141 DDYRKIYENSH
+141 DDYRKIYDNVN

-167 DSIEGIFDAVK
+167 DSIEGIFESVK
-178 KCAIISKAGGGV
+178 KCAIISKSGGGV

-195 PLREKNAKIRDNEGL
+195 PLREKNAKIRGNEGL

-275 MEAIQNDSDYDL
+275 MEAIQSDSDYDL
-287 ISSVDGHIVKTIKAR
+287 ISSADGRVVKTVKAR
-302 ELWNNICESAH
+302 ELWNNICESAWK
-313 RRGDPGIFFI
+313 RGDPGIFFV
-323 DLTNKDSLLKN
+323 DLANKDSLLKY
-334 DEDYYINSTNPCSTG
+334 DEDYQIVATNPSLIAGTKVLTNNGIFNIEELENQEFTVPSLISNSSAAKCFMSGENKHVNKITFKNKFTATATDEHKWVVLRNDELVKVKTSELKIGDYVPKTKFRKSLNFGTIGDREDGFLIGWLYGNGSINTLKENNKKQYDFTFSEEEYNQGICEKIVNKISSITGNSHDPSKRERNNSTWYELHTKNNAVHEYMS
-349 DTLVAT
+349 
-355 PNGWKRADS
+355 K
-364 FNVDD
+364 F
-369 EIITVD
+369 
-375 GVEKIQDIEINND
+375 GVN
-388 IDVYQV
+388 
-394 DFADGGSVKVT
+394 T
-405 PSHQF
+405 
-410 MWVNKQNSNI
+410 
-420 TEFRQ
+420 
-425 LKDLQVG
+425 KDCG
-432 DYIKICPSSIPD
+432 IPSSIWGIATD
-444 NHTINTFGL
+444 DFRIGFIDGLFSADSHIETSRGRIQLTSKYDKFIDDIIMLLGFYGITGMKMVQNTTSKFPNGK
-453 SEFDYGLILGALF
+453 DYGKI
-466 GDGCVTETAIK
+466 
-477 ASSVRVSFGRQDT
+477 
-490 QWQQYFEN
+490 
-498 VLTKYNIQYHVNE
+498 YH
-511 KRTAF
+511 
-516 DVVFNKGTVIYD
+516 
-528 IIDNINLTGYSYN
+528 
-541 KRIPINI
+541 
-548 VNSNKEILSGLLN
+548 
-561 GYFSTDGN
+561 
-569 VNLGSTRP
+569 
-577 QIRLT
+577 
-582 SCNLELLQDVRLI
+582 
-595 LLMFGISCTVHTV
+595 
-608 VRDHSII
+608 
-615 EGRLVNSRNKYTLII
+615 RNDL
-630 NSISLITFLNEIGL
+630 
-644 NHQEKLN
+644 KLN
-651 KLNSCFEN
+651 KYNSLLFRELVGSLTQLRKDDDLQN
-659 YKPMNHRWRTTI
+659 ISDITKPDKYKDYLQIIDVQDNGI
-671 KNITYIGKEKV
+671 AEKV
-682 YDLHAPKSDTWLTNG
+682 WDLRVNDESHSFYLGSVLTSN
-697 YVSRGCGEANLPN
+697 CGEANLPN

-833 KLLLTM
+833 KLLMTM

-865 DGNIKSILPIS
+865 DDNIKSILPIS

-915 GCQVKDTMVVTNKG
+915 G
-929 ILKLDEIGNIDNTEQ
+929 
-944 WSDLSNFNI
+944 
-953 CQEKDNVPATKFYIN
+953 
-968 GYKPTK
+968 
-974 KIKTRDGLIL
+974 
-984 ECTYNHKYR
+984 
-993 IFDNNG
+993 
-999 NYVWKQADELNIGDK
+999 
-1014 IVYRIGGY
+1014 
-1022 TKQTNPSL
+1022 
-1030 ELPYKEYRTRKKV
+1030 
-1043 TFPVFMNED
+1043 
-1052 LAFFVGAYTGNGSL
+1052 
-1066 HDKGATMRIDVNME
+1066 
-1080 KEEVNQRIIDVIKRL
+1080 
-1095 FDIDIKRIEPK
+1095 
-1106 KGSKGG
+1106 
-1112 VISIYSVEVTDKLSR
+1112 
-1127 LGLLKKRSITATIPR
+1127 
-1142 LIRESSVSCIKAFID
+1142 
-1157 GLFITDGYK
+1157 
-1166 DRHMRKITT
+1166 
-1175 ASWQL
+1175 
-1180 ASELL
+1180 
-1185 IVLRAIGI
+1185 
-1193 NGKIQFRNDKYHDKT
+1193 
-1208 YYTVVFDIYGS
+1208 
-1219 EDFKNEQWVLSQFR
+1219 
-1233 RNHDELLSIA
+1233 
-1243 DNLYTSEIV
+1243 
-1252 EITDSE
+1252 
-1258 NDTYDI
+1258 
-1264 EVPENNTYL
+1264 
-1273 ANSYI
+1273 
-1278 SHNTISMILNTS
+1278 TISMILNTS

-1316 FKHKYADVENKELLV
+1316 FKHKYADIDNKELLV
-1331 TANELTPDEHV
+1331 TANELSPEEHV
-1342 NIVKAFAPYIDASIS
+1342 NIVKAFAPYVDASIS

-1363 TKIYTNKGFINI
+1363 TKIFTNKGFINI

-1385 DTFEDISDKNIYIRD
+1385 DTFEDISDKNICVRD
-1400 MFGHWKKVLSHYRGG
+1400 MFGRWKKVLSHYRGG

-1467 YEDFRNH
+1467 YEDFKNN
-1474 KKIEIEYISIDK
+1474 KKIEILCQPIDE
-1486 NERITQNPSIRIIKS
+1486 NERITPNPSINVIKS

-1623 TGFTQKGET
+1623 SGYTQKGET

-1738 NIIIKNVDNT
+1738 KLSIEDKKDDN
-1748 ANEQNIDMNSI
+1748 NIDMNSI
-1759 IEHDKC
+1759 IEHDKT

-1780 GNEIFLVQLAGCPT
+1780 GNSIFLVQMAGCPT
-1794 CPSCGWSACA
+1794 CPNCGWSACA

>member
-10 YLENLKSLYDE
+10 YLENLKSLYGE
-21 FKTAQTNLKEVEI
+21 FKTSQTNLQKVEI

-53 KEIKYEQLCRRVARV
+53 KETKYEQLCRRVSRV
-68 IAATEINHAHA
+68 IAATEISHAHS

-141 DDYRKIYENSH
+141 DDYRKIYENSR

-287 ISSVDGHIVKTIKAR
+287 ISSVDGHIVKTVKAR

-323 DLTNKDSLLKN
+323 DLANKDNLLKN
-334 DEDYYINSTNPCSTG
+334 DEDYCIHGVNPCG
-349 DTLVAT
+349 EECL
-355 PNGWKRADS
+355 
-364 FNVDD
+364 
-369 EIITVD
+369 
-375 GVEKIQDIEINND
+375 
-388 IDVYQV
+388 
-394 DFADGGSVKVT
+394 
-405 PSHQF
+405 
-410 MWVNKQNSNI
+410 
-420 TEFRQ
+420 
-425 LKDLQVG
+425 
-432 DYIKICPSSIPD
+432 PD
-444 NHTINTFGL
+444 
-453 SEFDYGLILGALF
+453 
-466 GDGCVTETAIK
+466 
-477 ASSVRVSFGRQDT
+477 
-490 QWQQYFEN
+490 
-498 VLTKYNIQYHVNE
+498 
-511 KRTAF
+511 
-516 DVVFNKGTVIYD
+516 
-528 IIDNINLTGYSYN
+528 
-541 KRIPINI
+541 
-548 VNSNKEILSGLLN
+548 
-561 GYFSTDGN
+561 
-569 VNLGSTRP
+569 
-577 QIRLT
+577 
-582 SCNLELLQDVRLI
+582 
-595 LLMFGISCTVHTV
+595 
-608 VRDHSII
+608 
-615 EGRLVNSRNKYTLII
+615 
-630 NSISLITFLNEIGL
+630 
-644 NHQEKLN
+644 
-651 KLNSCFEN
+651 
-659 YKPMNHRWRTTI
+659 
-671 KNITYIGKEKV
+671 
-682 YDLHAPKSDTWLTNG
+682 
-697 YVSRGCGEANLPN
+697 

-715 LGSINLANFVTTNNN
+715 LGSINLANFVINN

-752 DTSAY
+752 DTSSY
-757 PLTEIEER
+757 PLPEIEER
-765 TKNIRPV
+765 TKAIRPV
-772 GLGLM
+772 GLGIM

-783 IKLGIKYG
+783 IKLGVKYG

-851 ANNNIAIQYIKDII
+851 ANNSIAIQYIRDII
-865 DGNIKSILPIS
+865 NGQIKSILPIS

-908 RLSVAPT
+908 RLTTAPT

-929 ILKLDEIGNIDNTEQ
+929 ILRLDEIGNIDNTEQ

-1052 LAFFVGAYTGNGSL
+1052 LAFFIGAYTGNGSL

-1219 EDFKNEQWVLSQFR
+1219 EDFKNDQWVLSQFR

-1309 GTVETKI
+1309 GTVETKV
-1316 FKHKYADVENKELLV
+1316 FKHKYADIENKELLV

-1357 KCVAKG
+1357 K
-1363 TKIYTNKGFINI
+1363 
-1375 EDFGNPDKEI
+1375 
-1385 DTFEDISDKNIYIRD
+1385 
-1400 MFGHWKKVLSHYRGG
+1400 
-1415 MKDTY
+1415 
-1420 IITFKDGFSIECS
+1420 
-1433 STHKFEC
+1433 
-1440 RDIITRYTGNH
+1440 
-1451 NPYSEVVSIW
+1451 
-1461 LSASNL
+1461 
-1467 YEDFRNH
+1467 
-1474 KKIEIEYISIDK
+1474 
-1486 NERITQNPSIRIIKS
+1486 
-1501 AYNSNDNSGELR
+1501 
-1513 CISYIREIQNIT
+1513 
-1525 KSTNE
+1525 
-1530 VYDIEVEDTHTY
+1530 
-1542 LIDGVISH
+1542 
-1550 NTVNMPNNATVEDVK
+1550 TVNLSNNATVGDVK
-1565 KVYENCYNNGI
+1565 RVYENCYNNGI

-1599 LENKQDNKQDTSTI
+1599 LENKQDNKQDNSTVI
-1613 VNNIERPKVI
+1613 SNIERPKVI

-1738 NIIIKNVDNT
+1738 KPSIEDKKDDN
-1748 ANEQNIDMNSI
+1748 NIDMNSI
-1759 IEHDKC
+1759 IEHDKT

>member
-10 YLENLKSLYDE
+10 YLENLKSLYGE
-21 FKTAQTNLKEVEI
+21 FKTSQTNLQKVEI

-53 KEIKYEQLCRRVARV
+53 KETKYEQLCRRVSRV
-68 IAATEINHAHA
+68 IAATEISHAHS

-141 DDYRKIYENSH
+141 DDYRKIYENSR

-287 ISSVDGHIVKTIKAR
+287 ISSVDGHIVKTVKAR

-323 DLTNKDSLLKN
+323 DLANKDNLLKN
-334 DEDYYINSTNPCSTG
+334 DEDYCIHGVNPCG
-349 DTLVAT
+349 EECL
-355 PNGWKRADS
+355 
-364 FNVDD
+364 
-369 EIITVD
+369 
-375 GVEKIQDIEINND
+375 
-388 IDVYQV
+388 
-394 DFADGGSVKVT
+394 
-405 PSHQF
+405 
-410 MWVNKQNSNI
+410 
-420 TEFRQ
+420 
-425 LKDLQVG
+425 
-432 DYIKICPSSIPD
+432 PD
-444 NHTINTFGL
+444 
-453 SEFDYGLILGALF
+453 
-466 GDGCVTETAIK
+466 
-477 ASSVRVSFGRQDT
+477 
-490 QWQQYFEN
+490 
-498 VLTKYNIQYHVNE
+498 
-511 KRTAF
+511 
-516 DVVFNKGTVIYD
+516 
-528 IIDNINLTGYSYN
+528 
-541 KRIPINI
+541 
-548 VNSNKEILSGLLN
+548 
-561 GYFSTDGN
+561 
-569 VNLGSTRP
+569 
-577 QIRLT
+577 
-582 SCNLELLQDVRLI
+582 
-595 LLMFGISCTVHTV
+595 
-608 VRDHSII
+608 
-615 EGRLVNSRNKYTLII
+615 
-630 NSISLITFLNEIGL
+630 
-644 NHQEKLN
+644 
-651 KLNSCFEN
+651 
-659 YKPMNHRWRTTI
+659 
-671 KNITYIGKEKV
+671 
-682 YDLHAPKSDTWLTNG
+682 
-697 YVSRGCGEANLPN
+697 

-715 LGSINLANFVTTNNN
+715 LGSINLANFVINN

-752 DTSAY
+752 DTSSY
-757 PLTEIEER
+757 PLPEIEER
-765 TKNIRPV
+765 TKAIRPV
-772 GLGLM
+772 GLGIM

-783 IKLGIKYG
+783 IKLGVKYG

-851 ANNNIAIQYIKDII
+851 ANNSIAIQYIRDII
-865 DGNIKSILPIS
+865 NGQIKSILPIS

-908 RLSVAPT
+908 RLTTAPT

-929 ILKLDEIGNIDNTEQ
+929 ILRLDEIGNIDNTEQ
-944 WSDLSNFNI
+944 WSDLSNFTI

-999 NYVWKQADELNIGDK
+999 NYVWKHADELNIGDK

-1030 ELPYKEYRTRKKV
+1030 ELSYKEYRTRKKV

-1052 LAFFVGAYTGNGSL
+1052 LAFFIGAYTGNGSL

-1112 VISIYSVEVTDKLSR
+1112 VISIYSVEVTDKLLR

-1219 EDFKNEQWVLSQFR
+1219 EDFKNDQWVLSQFR

-1357 KCVAKG
+1357 K
-1363 TKIYTNKGFINI
+1363 
-1375 EDFGNPDKEI
+1375 
-1385 DTFEDISDKNIYIRD
+1385 
-1400 MFGHWKKVLSHYRGG
+1400 
-1415 MKDTY
+1415 
-1420 IITFKDGFSIECS
+1420 
-1433 STHKFEC
+1433 
-1440 RDIITRYTGNH
+1440 
-1451 NPYSEVVSIW
+1451 
-1461 LSASNL
+1461 
-1467 YEDFRNH
+1467 
-1474 KKIEIEYISIDK
+1474 
-1486 NERITQNPSIRIIKS
+1486 
-1501 AYNSNDNSGELR
+1501 
-1513 CISYIREIQNIT
+1513 
-1525 KSTNE
+1525 
-1530 VYDIEVEDTHTY
+1530 
-1542 LIDGVISH
+1542 
-1550 NTVNMPNNATVEDVK
+1550 TVNLSNNATVEDVK
-1565 KVYENCYNNGI
+1565 RVYENCYNNGI

-1599 LENKQDNKQDTSTI
+1599 LENKQDNKQDNSTVI
-1613 VNNIERPKVI
+1613 SNIERPKVI

>member
-10 YLENLKSLYDE
+10 YLENLKSLYGE
-21 FKTAQTNLKEVEI
+21 FKTSQTNLQKVEI

-53 KEIKYEQLCRRVARV
+53 KETKYEQLCRRVSRV
-68 IAATEINHAHA
+68 IAATEISHAHS
-79 NTDIEMDDNDLLL
+79 NTDIEIDDNDLLL
-92 TQIRNIENSIYT
+92 TQIRNIEKSIYT

-287 ISSVDGHIVKTIKAR
+287 ISSVDGHIVKTVKAR

-364 FNVDD
+364 FKVDD
-369 EIITVD
+369 EIITVN
-375 GVEKIQDIEINND
+375 GIEKIQDIEINDN
-388 IDVYQV
+388 IDVYRV

-453 SEFDYGLILGALF
+453 SEFDYGLILGTLF
-466 GDGCVTETAIK
+466 GDGCITETSIK

-498 VLTKYNIQYHVNE
+498 ILTKYNIQYHVNE

-516 DVVFNKGTVIYD
+516 DVVFNKGTIIYD
-528 IIDNINLTGYSYN
+528 ILDNIGLVGYSYN
-541 KRIPINI
+541 KRIPIEI
-548 VNSNKEILSGLLN
+548 INSNKEILSGLLN

-865 DGNIKSILPIS
+865 GGNIKSILPIS

-929 ILKLDEIGNIDNTEQ
+929 ILRLDEIGNIDNTEQ
-944 WSDLSNFNI
+944 WSDLSNFTI

-1052 LAFFVGAYTGNGSL
+1052 LAFFIGAYTGNGSL

-1278 SHNTISMILNTS
+1278 LLPIVMEQLKLKYLSINMRIL
-1290 SSLEPNFAF
+1290 
-1299 EWKRNITNSN
+1299 K
-1309 GTVETKI
+1309 
-1316 FKHKYADVENKELLV
+1316 
-1331 TANELTPDEHV
+1331 
-1342 NIVKAFAPYIDASIS
+1342 
-1357 KCVAKG
+1357 
-1363 TKIYTNKGFINI
+1363 
-1375 EDFGNPDKEI
+1375 
-1385 DTFEDISDKNIYIRD
+1385 
-1400 MFGHWKKVLSHYRGG
+1400 
-1415 MKDTY
+1415 
-1420 IITFKDGFSIECS
+1420 
-1433 STHKFEC
+1433 
-1440 RDIITRYTGNH
+1440 
-1451 NPYSEVVSIW
+1451 
-1461 LSASNL
+1461 
-1467 YEDFRNH
+1467 
-1474 KKIEIEYISIDK
+1474 
-1486 NERITQNPSIRIIKS
+1486 
-1501 AYNSNDNSGELR
+1501 
-1513 CISYIREIQNIT
+1513 
-1525 KSTNE
+1525 
-1530 VYDIEVEDTHTY
+1530 
-1542 LIDGVISH
+1542 
-1550 NTVNMPNNATVEDVK
+1550 
-1565 KVYENCYNNGI
+1565 
-1576 KGITIYRDM
+1576 
-1585 SREGQTLQKIDNNK
+1585 
-1599 LENKQDNKQDTSTI
+1599 
-1613 VNNIERPKVI
+1613 
-1623 TGFTQKGET
+1623 
-1632 NYGNLYATL
+1632 
-1641 NVVDGKPYELFVNI
+1641 
-1655 GKSGSLAKSLSEALS
+1655 
-1670 RTISISLQNGINI
+1670 
-1683 DEIIKTLNGIAD
+1683 
-1695 SETPWVFEDYKG
+1695 
-1707 NEEWCKSIPD
+1707 
-1717 MIAKMMKSLS
+1717 
-1727 EYVKEIGAVEQ
+1727 
-1738 NIIIKNVDNT
+1738 IKNY
-1748 ANEQNIDMNSI
+1748 
-1759 IEHDKC
+1759 
-1765 STDKKKILCPECLKN
+1765 
-1780 GNEIFLVQLAGCPT
+1780 
-1794 CPSCGWSACA
+1794 